1 MAHDH
6 DHDHDHEYTLLM
18 PATAAA
24 ILAGGLATRMGGRP
38 KSFIEVGGRRII
50 DRQLEVLRPLFDE
63 ILIAAND
70 ASPYQEFGLPIV
82 PDAVRGVG
90 PLAGILAALEAM
102 RAERIVAVACD
113 MPFITEAALRLFLDA
128 PDADVVVSETGG
140 RPDPLFARYSRACAA
155 PIRRRLE
162 AGDRK
167 VTSFFQD
174 VSVLVMNEGRLREID
189 PELRFLANCNSPADL
204 V

>member
-1 MAHDH
+1 M
-6 DHDHDHEYTLLM
+6 T
-18 PATAAA
+18 PTAAA

-38 KSFIEVGGRRII
+38 KSFIEIEGRRII
-50 DRQLEVLRPLFDE
+50 DRQLDVLRPLFGE
-63 ILIAAND
+63 ILICAND
-70 ASPYQEFGLPIV
+70 LPLYEPFGLPVV
-82 PDAVRGVG
+82 PDAIRGVG

-102 RAERIVAVACD
+102 GAERLVAVACD

-128 PDADVVVSETGG
+128 PDADVVVSETDG
-140 RPDPLFARYSRACAA
+140 RPDPLFARYARACAA

-174 VSVLVMNEGRLREID
+174 VHVIVMNEAQLRAID
-189 PELRFLANCNSPADL
+189 PQLRFLANCNSPTDL